1 MTLALIIL
9 LPFLGVALPAI
20 FIRYGRNASA
30 WATAVAPAI
39 ALVLLLSQAP
49 SVFAGEVQII
59 AWQWLPSLGLN
70 ISFRLDGLSF
80 LFALLILAIGLL
92 VILYGRYYLSEKDPM
107 GRFFGILLLFMGAMM
122 GVVTANNLLLLVLFW
137 ELTSLSSFLLIGF
150 WGHRS
155 DARRGARMALTVT
168 GGGGLALLAGVILIG
183 HVVGSFDLSEVLA
196 AGDQIRAHAYYPYI
210 ILLVLLGVFTKSAQF
225 PFHFWLPH
233 AMSAPTPVSAY
244 LHSATMV
251 KAGVFL
257 LARLYPAL
265 SGTEMWFVIVSLT
278 GLATLTLGAV
288 VALFKHDLK
297 GLLAYSTISHLGL
310 ITLLFGLDTQL
321 AVIAAL
327 FHLMNHATFKAS
339 LFMAAGIV
347 DHETGTRDIR
357 LLSGLRHYMPYTAA
371 LGLIAVAAMAGVPLL
386 NGFLSTEMFLAESLE
401 QSVLGTWSWLIPVVA
416 VFAKVFSVAYS
427 VRFVHSVFFGPKAEN
442 LPKKPHEAPFFMRA
456 PVLFLVFLCLAVGIF
471 PVVFIGSIL
480 NAAAG
485 ATTQAPLPYY
495 SLSLWHGIN
504 LPLIMSITAMAL
516 GVVVYL
522 LRHRLFAL
530 WDKLPPLSAPL
541 VFETI
546 LHQGYIV
553 PARKITK
560 LLESGRPQSYIA
572 MLIGFTIVAAGSAL
586 WSLEQWQGSLAMQ
599 PLDFPSVVIA
609 LAMIVT
615 ALCTTIWHHRRL
627 SALLFISVVGLG
639 VALAFARFS
648 APDLALTQLS
658 VEVVSLVLLMLILFL
673 LPEKSP
679 FDSSYRRIWRDGFIA
694 VLGALVIG
702 VITFAILTRPGESI
716 GDYYLQ
722 QSVPGGGGANVVNVI
737 LVDFRGFDTFGE
749 ITVLAIAAIGIFG
762 LLDGMKLFNPAI
774 DAQRHYALDRHPLL
788 LTVLNMPLL
797 PLALM
802 VSVYIFLRGHN
813 LPGGGFIAGLITA
826 IALLL
831 QYLTNGLAWTN
842 RRMSGNYHPVV
853 ASGVLIAAITAMGAW
868 VFGKPLLTSW
878 HNHVHIPLIGDIE
891 LASAMAFDLGV
902 YLAVIGATLLILA
915 NLGKLTPFTS
925 DDSEL

>member
-1 MTLALIIL
+1 MTLALIVF
-9 LPFLGVALPAI
+9 LPFIGVVLPAL

-39 ALVLLLSQAP
+39 ALVLLFREAP
-49 SVFAGEVQII
+49 SVFAGEVQTIY
-59 AWQWLPSLGLN
+59 WNWLPSLGLN

-168 GGGGLALLAGVILIG
+168 GGGGLALLAGVMLIG
-183 HVVGSFDLSEVLA
+183 HVVGSFDLTDVLA

-310 ITLLFGLDTQL
+310 ITLLFGLDTHL
-321 AVIAAL
+321 AVLAAL

-371 LGLIAVAAMAGVPLL
+371 LGLIATAAMAGVPLL

-401 QSVLGTWSWLIPVVA
+401 QSVLGGWSWLIPVIA
-416 VFAKVFSVAYS
+416 VFAKIFSVAYS
-427 VRFVHSVFFGPKAEN
+427 VRFIHSVFFGPKAEN

-485 ATTQAPLPYY
+485 AATQAPLPYY

-504 LPLIMSITAMAL
+504 LPLIMSVTAMAL
-516 GVVVYL
+516 GIVVYT

-541 VFETI
+541 VFEYI
-546 LHQGYIV
+546 LHNGYIV

-560 LLESGRPQSYIA
+560 LLESGRPQSYLA
-572 MLIGFTIVAAGSAL
+572 MLISLTIVAAGSAL
-586 WSLEQWQGSLAMQ
+586 WSLEQWQGSLSLQ
-599 PLDFPSVVIA
+599 PLDIPTLVIA
-609 LAMIVT
+609 IAMIVT
-615 ALCTTIWHHRRL
+615 ALCTTIWHHQRL
-627 SALLFISVVGLG
+627 AALLFISVVGLG

-648 APDLALTQLS
+648 APDLALTQIS
-658 VEVVSLVLLMLILFL
+658 VEVVSLILLMLILFL

-716 GDYYLQ
+716 GEYYLQ

-762 LLDGMKLFNPAI
+762 LLDGMKLFNPTMT
-774 DAQRHYALDRHPLL
+774 AQRHFALDRHPLL

-878 HNHVHIPLIGDIE
+878 HDHVHIPLIGDIE

-915 NLGKLTPFTS
+915 NLGKLTPFSS

>member
-59 AWQWLPSLGLN
+59 GWEWLPSLGLN

-196 AGDQIRAHAYYPYI
+196 AGDLIRAHAYYPYI

-321 AVIAAL
+321 AVLAAL

-371 LGLIAVAAMAGVPLL
+371 LGLIATAAMAGVPLL

-401 QSVLGTWSWLIPVVA
+401 QSVLGSWSWLIPVIA

-427 VRFVHSVFFGPKAEN
+427 VRFIHSVFFGPKAEN

-456 PVLFLVFLCLAVGIF
+456 PVLFLVFLCLAVGVF

-485 ATTQAPLPYY
+485 AATQAPLPYY

-516 GVVVYL
+516 GIVVYL

-541 VFETI
+541 VFEYI
-546 LHQGYIV
+546 LHNGYIV

-560 LLESGRPQSYIA
+560 LLESGRPQSYLA

-586 WSLEQWQGSLAMQ
+586 WSLEQWQGSLSMQ
-599 PLDFPSVVIA
+599 ALDVPSVVIA
-609 LAMIVT
+609 IAMIVT
-615 ALCTTIWHHRRL
+615 ALCTTVWHHQRL
-627 SALLFISVVGLG
+627 AALLFVSVVGLG

-679 FDSSYRRIWRDGFIA
+679 IDSSYRRIWRDGFIA

-702 VITFAILTRPGESI
+702 VITFAILTRPGDSI
-716 GDYYLQ
+716 GAYYLQ

-762 LLDGMKLFNPAI
+762 LLDGMKLFNPAM

-831 QYLTNGLAWTN
+831 QYLTNGLSWTQ

-878 HNHVHIPLIGDIE
+878 HDHVHIPFIGDIE